1 MNQKTKKFLLASVKP
16 VMLKECKVVI
26 EDLLCDTQERNHF
39 RNEDQN
45 NLNKDMNLLPK
56 TLKKL
61 VK

>member
-1 MNQKTKKFLLASVKP
+1 
-16 VMLKECKVVI
+16 MLKECKVVI

-39 RNEDQN
+39 HNEDQN